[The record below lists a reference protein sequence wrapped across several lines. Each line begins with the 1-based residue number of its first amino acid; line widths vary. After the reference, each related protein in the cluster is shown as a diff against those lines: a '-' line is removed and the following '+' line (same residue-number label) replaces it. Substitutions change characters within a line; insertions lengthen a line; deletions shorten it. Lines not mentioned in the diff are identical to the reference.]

1 MPATAAQAAPTS
13 AQTIPLSQA
22 LADDETR
29 WKRVEKL
36 PCNLS
41 VEARVPG
48 FTLKDLLA
56 LEEKSVVR
64 SQLPT
69 SSSPPLLV
77 NGKIVARGD
86 FEVLGKR
93 LAVRLTELA

>member
-1 MPATAAQAAPTS
+1 MPATAAQPAATQP
-13 AQTIPLSQA
+13 IPLAQS

-41 VEARVPG
+41 VEVRVPG

-56 LEEKSVVR
+56 LEAASVVR

-69 SSSPPLLV
+69 SSSPPLLA
-77 NGKIVARGD
+77 NGKVVARGD

>member
-1 MPATAAQAAPTS
+1 MPAPAVQPAPIQPSPPAQS
-13 AQTIPLSQA
+13 
-22 LADDETR
+22 ADDYEAR
-29 WKRVEKL
+29 WKCVEKL

-56 LEEKSVVR
+56 LEVKAVVR

-77 NGKIVARGD
+77 NGKVVARGD